1 MIKIMNF
8 AYYMLY
14 EFCRK
19 SSVCALK
26 ITYPIIYVFFALFG
40 KSDVLKENHCSEMMK
55 LNDRADSNVDFYV
68 DNLFYMNYYLME
80 FDVLLILY
88 NVGIDS
94 LSIMPNT
101 NFLILSIY
109 LIIGYVIANAIHKK
123 VIEKGKK
130 IYFAEFDNF
139 TFKENVKYSIYGIMF
154 YLAPLII
161 LIGSLIYMN
170 FLNNI
175 CNFADE

>member
-1 MIKIMNF
+1 MIKVMNF

-14 EFCRK
+14 EFLRK

-55 LNDRADSNVDFYV
+55 LNNRTDPNTDFYV
-68 DNLFYMNYYLME
+68 DNLFYMNYYLIE
-80 FDVLLILY
+80 LDVLLILY

-123 VIEKGKK
+123 VIR
-130 IYFAEFDNF
+130 Y
-139 TFKENVKYSIYGIMF
+139 
-154 YLAPLII
+154 I
-161 LIGSLIYMN
+161 LLSLTILHLKTM
-170 FLNNI
+170 
-175 CNFADE
+175 

>member
-1 MIKIMNF
+1 MIKVMNF

-14 EFCRK
+14 EFLRK

-55 LNDRADSNVDFYV
+55 LNNRTDPNTDFYV
-68 DNLFYMNYYLME
+68 DNLFYMNYYLIE
-80 FDVLLILY
+80 LDVLLILY

-123 VIEKGKK
+123 VI
-130 IYFAEFDNF
+130 IY
-139 TFKENVKYSIYGIMF
+139 
-154 YLAPLII
+154 I
-161 LIGSLIYMN
+161 LLSLTILHLKTM
-170 FLNNI
+170 
-175 CNFADE
+175 